1 MLDEITPLE
10 LHQSENASDAT
21 PLMVNDD
28 IAPDDG
34 HDPEIDEIKTS
45 ERAGTLDEAV
55 DVSSLLQAMGASY
68 RADPVQ
74 AVRSQEFIQLLHRY
88 IGTQL
93 EARLT
98 IFAIKRGIKVVY
110 KDEKSDLYKGKTRV
124 RKISEA
130 HILSSTK
137 PKNVDVA
144 VIDPENGPLVIIGVR
159 SQMSSVGKNVLTY
172 YEGIVGECISLQD
185 RFPMSTHGYVY
196 LHPLTSI
203 KQGKESE
210 SIDHPRYAR
219 FYADVSGRSGPTWKT
234 IRGVFDQFAYMVVD
248 FEQNPPKL
256 CDDIA
261 RKSTETTDMCI
272 ATFVDRI
279 VNTFN
284 SRLLFWDV
292 FK

>member
-1 MLDEITPLE
+1 MQDENVAD
-10 LHQSENASDAT
+10 NAA
-21 PLMVNDD
+21 
-28 IAPDDG
+28 AE
-34 HDPEIDEIKTS
+34 HDPEIDEVKES
-45 ERAGTLDEAV
+45 ERAGSLDDAV
-55 DVSSLLQAMGASY
+55 GLSDLLTAMGASY

-74 AVRSQEFIQLLHRY
+74 AVRSQDFIQLLHRY
-88 IGTQL
+88 LGTQL

-98 IFAIKRGIKVVY
+98 KFAVRRGIKVVY
-110 KDEKSDLYKGKTRV
+110 KDEVNDTDKKGNVKV
-124 RKISEA
+124 RKVSEA
-130 HILSSTK
+130 QILSSTK

-196 LHPLTSI
+196 LHPQTSI
-203 KQGKESE
+203 KEGKESE
-210 SIDHPRYAR
+210 SIDHKRYAR
-219 FYADVSGRSGPTWKT
+219 FYADASGRTGPTWKT

-256 CDDIA
+256 HDEIVKASVSADLSI
-261 RKSTETTDMCI
+261 STFI
-272 ATFVDRI
+272 DR
-279 VNTFN
+279 VVQTFN

-292 FK
+292 FE